1 MTASIIDSKYFG
13 STFGDPAVQRIFTD
27 EGRFSSWL
35 RVEAALA
42 RSQARLGLIPEEA
55 ALAITNAA
63 KVENLD
69 TKKMAEEYQKIGFP
83 ILPLVHQLAK
93 CCDKESAR
101 WIHWGATTQD
111 ITDTGLVLQMKAAF
125 SIISSQLDAVITA
138 VSKLSEE
145 HRLTVMAGR
154 TFQQQAA
161 PITFGFKT
169 AVWLDELL
177 RHRERLPD
185 IKKRALV
192 CQFGGAVGT
201 LATLGDR
208 GLDVVKELSQE
219 LELEE
224 PAISW
229 HTSRDGWAEAIFWIA
244 MVGTTLA
251 KIANEVATLMR
262 TEVDEVREPYESG
275 KGGSSTMPQKRNPVA
290 CPIIMSIGNKLRESL
305 SSQLAAMVQE
315 HERSV
320 SAMPLEWLTI
330 PEAFVLLSGSLQ
342 HAIPMLE
349 ELQVDKNKMLK
360 NLTMGGGLL
369 MAEAV
374 MMGIA
379 PKIGRNHAH
388 DLVFGAA
395 GKAWDK
401 GMTLREALIDDERI
415 REHLSLDEI
424 DKLIDPV
431 NYIGSADN
439 MIERVLRKV
448 THD

>member
-1 MTASIIDSKYFG
+1 MTSSIIDSEYFG
-13 STFGDPAVQRIFTD
+13 STFGNPAVQRIFTD
-27 EGRFSSWL
+27 EGRFSGWL

-42 RSQARLGLIPEEA
+42 RSQARLGLIPEDA
-55 ALAITNAA
+55 AQAITNAA

-69 TKKMAEEYQKIGFP
+69 TKKMAEEYQKVGFP
-83 ILPLVHQLAK
+83 ILPLVHEMAR

-111 ITDTGLVLQMKAAF
+111 IVDTGLVLQMKDAF
-125 SIISSQLDAVITA
+125 SIIGSQLDSLIAA
-138 VSKLSEE
+138 VSSLSKE

-201 LATLGDR
+201 LATLGDK
-208 GLDVVKELSQE
+208 GLDVLKELSQE
-219 LELEE
+219 LDLEE
-224 PAISW
+224 PAITW
-229 HTSRDGWAEAIFWIA
+229 HTSRDGWAEAIFWIS
-244 MVGTTLA
+244 MVGATLA

-262 TEVDEVREPYESG
+262 TEVDEVREPYEPG

-290 CPIIMSIGNKLRESL
+290 CPIIMAIGNKLRESV
-305 SSQLAAMVQE
+305 SSQLTAMVQE

-320 SAMPLEWLTI
+320 SAMPLEWLAI

-349 ELQVDKNKMLK
+349 RLQVDKKQMLN
-360 NLTMGGGLL
+360 NLSMGGGLL

-379 PKIGRNHAH
+379 PKIGRNQAH
-388 DLVFGAA
+388 NLVFGAA

-401 GMTLREALIDDERI
+401 GITLREVLIDDEKV

-424 DKLIDPV
+424 DKLIDPA

-439 MIERVLRKV
+439 MIKRVLKKV
-448 THD
+448 AHD